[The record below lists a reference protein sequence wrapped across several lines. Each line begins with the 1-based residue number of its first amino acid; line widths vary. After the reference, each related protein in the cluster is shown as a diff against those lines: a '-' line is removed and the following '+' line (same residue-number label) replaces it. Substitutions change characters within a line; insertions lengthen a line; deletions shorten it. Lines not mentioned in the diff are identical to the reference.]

1 MLRIIDLK
9 DYKKPETL
17 DKGLRNEFLHCL
29 QNKKCISE
37 SKATKFLFCFE
48 IFLDC
53 RNEKLTLIDLNE
65 NISELYLDFFAFIY
79 SILNTSI
86 SSKYEI
92 IYYFSDAIFLLHDKK
107 NIQRPS
113 LPKPSYKTISPEI
126 KACIENANFKKIIKD
141 KIKYYNGWH
150 ANSSDQKEI
159 KLYLH
164 NFYLHFGKNLT
175 ELLYN
180 SMKKFYIKYPYS
192 TGRYKAKSFS
202 MFINCLRYL
211 FKDEKSFYEGGT
223 SENVTKTVEQAFIL
237 CKIENKM
244 KDNDLKYFYRTWSS
258 IVKLISDI
266 FIEYGIWKKPY
277 YDFIVPEFKSAS
289 KSFKTHRKIIDG
301 AIYSEKLTVDIP
313 LFYTDSEAIAR
324 LLTRLDDDI
333 SHIVIASKRAISDIM
348 NGYEN
353 RLSNAA
359 RGQAR
364 SFTEDNFRQ
373 SDCFVDITKNE
384 NRCATWE
391 KYNYKLNSKKVGANR
406 FLELDG
412 KSNQFIKKYSIL
424 QTDMLYPFL
433 FLLVY
438 EHPAIT
444 NSWIESFNL
453 FDKNGNSVGFIES
466 NDSKLAVG
474 YKPRRSFSNAEQKI
488 VLNKNSEY
496 LFNCLLKLTAQA
508 RNYLKETGSEEYKNL
523 LISGKNFAQPKKI
536 SYLKSQKTLDGSS
549 FNNYLLTASDFAD
562 ENRSKELISNLTLSK
577 FRASRAIQIYLKTNN
592 IEALSEALGHK
603 EPNPRLLERYLPDPI
618 IKFFQDRWIRIFQ
631 NSIIYEAMKDSDFL
645 FDAIDISE
653 SSLKQFLE
661 NYRLKPLPKHIL
673 NGQLNDLSYLF
684 NLDNEIPNKDKL
696 IVPLSHTLLSILKCI
711 VHLVDNNSKSNKLTK
726 TAIDWYDTARYI
738 TKSIKETQALRN
750 DPDLKGI
757 IDSSKDYLSLTKIIK
772 GAIYES

>member
-1 MLRIIDLK
+1 MDLK

-17 DKGLRNEFLHCL
+17 DNTLRNEFFQCL
-29 QNKKCISE
+29 QNKKCITE
-37 SKATKFLFCFE
+37 MKATKILFCFE

-53 RNEKLTLIDLNE
+53 RNKKLTLIDLNKD
-65 NISELYLDFFAFIY
+65 ISDLYLDFFAFIY
-79 SILNTSI
+79 SILDASI
-86 SSKYEI
+86 STKYEI
-92 IYYFSDAIFLLHDKK
+92 IYYFSEAIFLLHDKK

-113 LPKPSYKTISPEI
+113 LPKPSYKKISPEM
-126 KACIENANFKKIIKD
+126 KVCIDNANFEKIIED

-150 ANSSDQKEI
+150 ANSSDHKEI

-164 NFYLHFGKNLT
+164 NFYLHFGKDLT
-175 ELLYN
+175 ESLYN

-192 TGRYKAKSFS
+192 TGKYKAKSFRV
-202 MFINCLRYL
+202 FINCLCYL
-211 FKDEKSFYEGGT
+211 FRDEKSFYEGGT

-237 CKIENKM
+237 CKIESKN
-244 KDNDLKYFYRTWSS
+244 KDNDLKYFYKTWST
-258 IVKLISDI
+258 IVKLINDI
-266 FIEYGIWKKPY
+266 FIEYNIWKKPY
-277 YDFIVPEFKSAS
+277 YDFIVPEFKSVS
-289 KSFKTHRKIIDG
+289 KSFKSHRKVIDG
-301 AIYSEKLTVDIP
+301 AIYSKKLTVDIP

-324 LLTRLDDDI
+324 ILTRLDNDI
-333 SHIVIASKRAISDIM
+333 SHIVIASKKAVSDIM

-391 KYNYKLNSKKVGANR
+391 KYNYKLNSKKIGANR

-412 KSNQFIKKYSIL
+412 KCNQFIKEYSIL
-424 QTDMLYPFL
+424 QTDTLYPFL
-433 FLLVY
+433 YLLVY

-444 NSWIESFNL
+444 NSWLESFHL
-453 FDKNGNSVGFIES
+453 FDKNGNSVGFIDS
-466 NDSKLAVG
+466 SDSKLAVG

-496 LFNCLLKLTAQA
+496 LFDCLLKLTGQA

-523 LISGKNFAQPKKI
+523 LISGKNLAQPKKI
-536 SYLKSQKTLDGSS
+536 SYLKSQKTLNGSIY
-549 FNNYLLTASDFAD
+549 NNHLLKASNYAD
-562 ENRSKELISNLTLSK
+562 ENRSKEILSNLTLSK

-592 IEALSEALGHK
+592 IEAISEALGHK
-603 EPNPRLLERYLPDPI
+603 EPNPRLLESYLPDPI

-653 SSLKQFLE
+653 SSLKNFLE

-673 NGQLNDLSYLF
+673 DGQLNDLSYLF
-684 NLDNEIPNKDKL
+684 NLDNETPNKNKL
-696 IVPLSHTLLSILKCI
+696 IFPLSNTLLSILKCI
-711 VHLVDNNSKSNKLTK
+711 VHLIENNSKSIRLTK
-726 TAIDWYDTARYI
+726 TAIDWYETAKYI
-738 TKSIKETQALRN
+738 TKSLKETQALRN
-750 DPDLKGI
+750 DPDLKKI
-757 IDSSKDYLSLTKIIK
+757 IDSSKDYLPLTKVIK